1 MCAMSVLTVPFDR
14 LTRLARTM
22 EIVTTIGIVLVVA
35 GMVACFIIP
44 DWTRNLLLARLGQV
58 GAALPVTPQARLAA
72 ACTVALPVAVMV
84 YGLFAVRAL
93 FRECAQG
100 RALTVRAAHLLRV
113 FAASVALQG
122 PLGPLTSAVLSVVV
136 SMADPTGQRM
146 GAITFSLH
154 DYYAL
159 IVGGALF
166 AAATVLREAA
176 RLADENATF
185 V

>member
-1 MCAMSVLTVPFDR
+1 MSVLTVPFDR
-14 LTRLARTM
+14 LTRLARAM
-22 EIVTTIGIVLVVA
+22 EIVTTIGIALVIA
-35 GMVACFIIP
+35 GMVACFLIP
-44 DWTRNLLLARLGQV
+44 DWTRNLLLAKLGQV
-58 GAALPVTPQARLAA
+58 GAALPITPAARLAA
-72 ACTVALPVAVMV
+72 AGAVTLPVAVMV

-100 RALTVRAAHLLRV
+100 RALTVRAAHHLQV
-113 FAASVALQG
+113 FAASVALQA
-122 PLGPLTSAVLSVVV
+122 PLGPITSALLSAAV
-136 SMADPTGQRM
+136 SMVDPSGQRLS
-146 GAITFSLH
+146 AITFSLH

-159 IVGGALF
+159 IIGGALF